1 MRSLRPSDPW
11 SIAAILCLFGGA
23 VLLVVA
29 WYDISGTANLYEQM
43 PYLVSAGF
51 SGLALIIVGSALVI
65 AGRGDRV
72 ERRLAQLLDA
82 ITEAAGTDGSRP
94 TGDGTGTEP
103 GTEDPSRPD
112 PVLTASEAFLTVPH
126 GTTYHRPGCLLTREK
141 VATPAD
147 PEAISSGEL
156 SPCPVCSP
164 ERPSDSP

>member
-29 WYDISGTANLYEQM
+29 WYDISGTANVYEQM

-51 SGLALIIVGSALVI
+51 SGLALIIVGSSLVI

-82 ITEAAGTDGSRP
+82 ITEAAGTDGSGP
-94 TGDGTGTEP
+94 GGTGLATQEP
-103 GTEDPSRPD
+103 LQGDPLVS
-112 PVLTASEAFLTVPH
+112 ASEAYLTVPN

-141 VATPAD
+141 DTEPAD
-147 PEAISSGEL
+147 PDAISGGAL
-156 SPCPVCSP
+156 RPCPVCSP
-164 ERPSDSP
+164 ERPSTGS

>member
-1 MRSLRPSDPW
+1 
-11 SIAAILCLFGGA
+11 LFGGA

-29 WYDISGTANLYEQM
+29 WYDISGTANVYEQM

-82 ITEAAGTDGSRP
+82 ITETAAANGSQV
-94 TGDGTGTEP
+94 GEQGLATE
-103 GTEDPSRPD
+103 ESKQRDPLVS
-112 PVLTASEAFLTVPH
+112 ASEAYLTVAN

-141 VATPAD
+141 DAEPAD
-147 PEAISSGEL
+147 PDAISSGKL
-156 SPCPVCSP
+156 KPCPVCSP
-164 ERPSDSP
+164 ERPSVNP

>member
-29 WYDISGTANLYEQM
+29 WYDISGTADLYKQM

-65 AGRGDRV
+65 AGRNDRV
-72 ERRLAQLLDA
+72 ERRLAQLIDA
-82 ITEAAGTDGSRP
+82 ITEAAGTDGTGPAVDPGP
-94 TGDGTGTEP
+94 TEQSPPGDP
-103 GTEDPSRPD
+103 LLS
-112 PVLTASEAFLTVPH
+112 ASETYLTVPQ

-141 VATPAD
+141 DAEPAD
-147 PEAISSGEL
+147 PEAISSGDL
-156 SPCPVCSP
+156 TPCPVCSP

>member
-1 MRSLRPSDPW
+1 MRSLRPGDPW

-29 WYDISGTANLYEQM
+29 WYDISGTADLYKQM

-65 AGRGDRV
+65 AGRNDRV

-82 ITEAAGTDGSRP
+82 ITEAAGTESAETEVVTDAP
-94 TGDGTGTEP
+94 APGDP
-103 GTEDPSRPD
+103 LVS
-112 PVLTASEAFLTVPH
+112 ASIPAAGFLTVPQ
-126 GTTYHRPGCLLTREK
+126 GTTYHRPGCLLMREK
-141 VATPAD
+141 DAVPAD
-147 PEAISSGEL
+147 PGSIADGSL

-164 ERPSDSP
+164 ERPSDSS

>member
-1 MRSLRPSDPW
+1 MKSLRPSDPW

-51 SGLALIIVGSALVI
+51 SGLALIIVGSALVV
-65 AGRGDRV
+65 AGRGDRL

-82 ITEAAGTDGSRP
+82 ITEAAGTDGSGSAGRDVGAGP
-94 TGDGTGTEP
+94 AGQ
-103 GTEDPSRPD
+103 DPSTAD
-112 PVLTASEAFLTVPH
+112 PLLAASETYLTVPN
-126 GTTYHRPGCLLTREK
+126 GTTYHRSGCLLTREK
-141 VATPAD
+141 DVVPAD
-147 PEAISSGEL
+147 PEAIAKGAL

-164 ERPSDSP
+164 EQPSASP

>member
-1 MRSLRPSDPW
+1 MRSLRPNDPW

-29 WYDISGTANLYEQM
+29 WYDVSGTADLYKQM

-82 ITEAAGTDGSRP
+82 ITEAAGSNGSP
-94 TGDGTGTEP
+94 GAAEVATELPPEGDP
-103 GTEDPSRPD
+103 LLS
-112 PVLTASEAFLTVPH
+112 ASEAYLTVPH
-126 GTTYHRPGCLLTREK
+126 GTTYHRPGCLLMHEK
-141 VATPAD
+141 DADPAD
-147 PEAISSGEL
+147 PEAISNGDL

-164 ERPSDSP
+164 ERPSDTP

>member
-29 WYDISGTANLYEQM
+29 WYDISGTANVYEQL

-65 AGRGDRV
+65 AGRGDRM

-82 ITEAAGTDGSRP
+82 ITEAAGANGSAQGENGP
-94 TGDGTGTEP
+94 AAEEPQPGDP
-103 GTEDPSRPD
+103 LVS
-112 PVLTASEAFLTVPH
+112 ASQAYLTVPN

-141 VATPAD
+141 DAEPAD
-147 PEAISSGEL
+147 PDAIAGGRL

-164 ERPSDSP
+164 ERPSNGS